1 MGKDPLLSHLPP
13 TLVARSLATK
23 GCWRGI
29 EAVHGTRGQPCCT
42 PAAPLPMDWSAHGPH
57 AHTHHTGQ
65 RAGLQGM
72 ALPQADPGYGL
83 AGWGACTPP
92 PLPWDPPGSP
102 HTASQAGTPTGHTEG
117 SPLLRLP
124 SQPALKPHPPVQT
137 QHWVTWGSDFSM
149 LNILVYETHVTAHPP
164 PE

>member
-42 PAAPLPMDWSAHGPH
+42 PAAPLPVDWSTHGPH

-72 ALPQADPGYGL
+72 ALPQADPGYGS
-83 AGWGACTPP
+83 AGQGACP
-92 PLPWDPPGSP
+92 PLALGPSGLSS
-102 HTASQAGTPTGHTEG
+102 H
-117 SPLLRLP
+117 RLP
-124 SQPALKPHPPVQT
+124 GWNPHRTHRGVPPFPSPEPASSQTAPSCADSTLGDP
-137 QHWVTWGSDFSM
+137 GSDFSM
-149 LNILVYETHVTAHPP
+149 LDILVYETHVTAHPP